1 MQALLALILVS
12 LVCGAVG
19 SLVVGG
25 RMAFFSDALA
35 HCAFA
40 GISLGF
46 VFFEAVVAGS
56 RPSSEFWGWVTPV
69 MICFGALVG
78 AGIAYVRGNSGLSS
92 DTVIGVF
99 FAASVG
105 LAGALRKLIHNRN
118 LFNLEDFL
126 FGDPLL
132 VGPGDLVNLLL
143 LALLTALVLGLTFN
157 RLLLA
162 GFNPSLALSRRVPV
176 TRDSYLVIILLALI
190 VNLCLRSIGVL
201 LINALLVVPAATA
214 VNLSTNLRQVFWLS
228 VGVCLVCCV
237 GGHLLS
243 WELGAGLAS
252 TWACRAPWCCC
263 AAACSRCRCASVRPC
278 AVGSP
283 VFGRGRTAASVPLH
297 EHGPSG
303 FVVPDSNRARCRC
316 VAEVGRAS
324 IFNRASDVDTE
335 S

>member
-1 MQALLALILVS
+1 MHRVPPLLALADEHWLTPLITAFTGLFPSGTFLSFSFNVQALLALILVS
-12 LVCGAVG
+12 VVCGSVG

-56 RPSSEFWGWVTPV
+56 RPANEFWGWVTPV
-69 MICFGALVG
+69 MVLFGALVG
-78 AGIAYVRGNSGLSS
+78 AGIAYVRSNSGLSS

-132 VGPGDLVNLLL
+132 VGPGDLVHLAV
-143 LALLTALVLGLTFN
+143 LALVTALILGWTFN

-176 TRDSYLVIILLALI
+176 ARDSYLVIILLALI

-228 VGVCLVCCV
+228 IGVCLACCV

-243 WELGAGLAS
+243 WELGAGAGIDLGVPGTVVLLSCGLFTLSLCVGPSLRRRTGALRP
-252 TWACRAPWCCC
+252 RADGG
-263 AAACSRCRCASVRPC
+263 VRP
-278 AVGSP
+278 
-283 VFGRGRTAASVPLH
+283 AA
-297 EHGPSG
+297 
-303 FVVPDSNRARCRC
+303 
-316 VAEVGRAS
+316 
-324 IFNRASDVDTE
+324 
-335 S
+335 